1 MKKVTLAILVGMS
14 MVAGCA
20 TGNEVRGTALVGARS
35 SKVFAAGP
43 AVVHAYS
50 LDRGGEFFLAPALT
64 GTDADC
70 AGAQKDAAAR
80 RTALK
85 VDQRN
90 VVDVPVGEV
99 ACVTA
104 DRESPYELMWHAWKS
119 PDGGSSKP
127 NLQLARNR

>member
-1 MKKVTLAILVGMS
+1 MEKITLALLVVGFS

-20 TGNEVRGTALVGARS
+20 TSTEVRGSALVNARS
-35 SKVFAAGP
+35 AKVFAAGP

-50 LDRGGEFFLAPALT
+50 LDRGGEVFLAPALT

-70 AGAQKDAAAR
+70 AQTDAQAR
-80 RTALK
+80 RTIVK

-90 VVDVPVGEV
+90 VLEVPVGEV

-104 DRESPYELMWHAWKS
+104 DRARPYELMWHAWN
-119 PDGGSSKP
+119 KP
-127 NLQLARNR
+127 APQSIQVATIH